1 MNDSITVVATKTRT
15 AGRLLS
21 IEVLIFQ
28 VRIGKTI
35 RVIDDSTAIRPKREA
50 RWQVGFSL

>member
-15 AGRLLS
+15 AGRVLS

-35 RVIDDSTAIRPKREA
+35 QVIDDSTAIRPKCEA